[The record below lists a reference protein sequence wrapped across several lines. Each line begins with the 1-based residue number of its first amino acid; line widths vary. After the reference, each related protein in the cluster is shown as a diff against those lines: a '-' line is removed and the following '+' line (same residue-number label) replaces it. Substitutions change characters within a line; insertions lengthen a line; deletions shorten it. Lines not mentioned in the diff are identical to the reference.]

1 MTKGGRMKLVDQI
14 IEALM
19 QTKQAMHV
27 DEIAKA
33 IVTKYPNIQTTVDDL
48 SGKISSLLS
57 ADIKR
62 KKGQS
67 LFSKPKNKSGGLK
80 RGIYRLKIGKRT
92 VSKTF
97 KVPEQP
103 KVTSQ
108 FTGKAGE
115 FSVMSELLF
124 FGFNASAMTVDDGID
139 IVASKD
145 DSYFHIQVKTA
156 NASAQNKFQFK
167 VTKRAFGS
175 KDASGTFYVL
185 VMRVNEN
192 SRNICEHLIIPSSEI
207 RRLVEKGVIRD
218 GESMSIS
225 VDRERGNRFVI
236 NGLEDVSWSLNRYD
250 TIR

>member
-1 MTKGGRMKLVDQI
+1 MKLIDQI
-14 IEALM
+14 VEALLDGRS
-19 QTKQAMHV
+19 AMHV
-27 DEIAKA
+27 DEIAAA
-33 IVTKYPNIQTTVDDL
+33 IVKKYPNIQSTVDDL
-48 SGKISSLLS
+48 SAKISSLLS

-62 KKGQS
+62 KKNDS
-67 LFSKPKNKSGGLK
+67 LFSKPKNKQGGFK
-80 RGIYRLKIGKRT
+80 RGLYRLKIGRK
-92 VSKTF
+92 VVAKTF

-103 KVTSQ
+103 KVSSQ

-145 DSYFHIQVKTA
+145 DAYFHIQVKTS
-156 NASAQNKFQFK
+156 NVSATNKYQFK

-192 SRNICEHLIIPSSEI
+192 ARNLCEHLVIPSSEI
-207 RRLVEKGVIRD
+207 RRLVDKGVIRD
-218 GESMSIS
+218 GEAMSIS
-225 VDRERGNRFVI
+225 VDRERGSRFMI
-236 NGLEDVSWSLNRYD
+236 NGLEDVSWALNRYD
-250 TIR
+250 TIK

>member
-1 MTKGGRMKLVDQI
+1 MKLIDQVVD
-14 IEALM
+14 ALM
-19 QTKQAMHV
+19 QSRQAMHV

-33 IVTKYPNIQTTVDDL
+33 IVTKYPNIQSNIEEL
-48 SGKISSLLS
+48 STKISSLLA

-62 KKGQS
+62 KKSDS
-67 LFSKPKNKSGGLK
+67 LFSKPKNKAGGYR
-80 RGIYRLKIGKRT
+80 RGIYRLKVGRRFVPKSFR
-92 VSKTF
+92 
-97 KVPEQP
+97 VPEQP
-103 KVTSQ
+103 RVTSQ

-156 NASAQNKFQFK
+156 NSSAQNKYQFK

-185 VMRVNEN
+185 VMRVNEDA
-192 SRNICEHLIIPSSEI
+192 RNVCEHLVIPSSEI
-207 RRLVEKGVIRD
+207 RRLVDKGVIRD
-218 GESMSIS
+218 GEAMSIS

-250 TIR
+250 TIK